1 MKQQIEIERKW
12 LISNEIPIEIE
23 NLIVDNNRTV
33 MIHQFYLNDNE
44 RFRVI
49 IDCNEEDPTTSN
61 KSIFSVE
68 YIRKT
73 KDLSKIGVSN
83 VNIEENIP
91 TLYGYNVNT
100 LTNEEMYD
108 ILNTFVKQEYKS
120 VVKARTILDNNFVFD
135 VIYTPQDE
143 NNDVLY
149 ILEQEYDTIE
159 DSEKT
164 PEFPEHLKNFVVR
177 EVTNDSNYSNYNL
190 ASID

>member
-1 MKQQIEIERKW
+1 
-12 LISNEIPIEIE
+12 
-23 NLIVDNNRTV
+23 
-33 MIHQFYLNDNE
+33 
-44 RFRVI
+44 
-49 IDCNEEDPTTSN
+49 
-61 KSIFSVE
+61 
-68 YIRKT
+68 
-73 KDLSKIGVSN
+73 
-83 VNIEENIP
+83 
-91 TLYGYNVNT
+91 
-100 LTNEEMYD
+100 MYD

-143 NNDVLY
+143 NNEVLY